1 MLRRL
6 ASNYKVCIALYMSI
20 NIYITTNFK
29 QKQYDSRALCYL
41 DVEHGITGTTAI
53 EFCTTNLVYVEFL
66 MRPT

>member
-1 MLRRL
+1 
-6 ASNYKVCIALYMSI
+6 MSI